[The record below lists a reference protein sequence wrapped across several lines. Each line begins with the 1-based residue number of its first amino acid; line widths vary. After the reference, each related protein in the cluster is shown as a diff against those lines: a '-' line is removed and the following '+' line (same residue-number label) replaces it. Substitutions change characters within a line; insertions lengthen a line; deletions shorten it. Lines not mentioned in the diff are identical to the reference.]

1 MAGDNWLVHHSILAP
16 IETKLLIYLLFSYNH
31 FRLNDRIEDAI
42 ELMYDIIFEY
52 VDWLILCMTLYTCCR
67 TDKILAHGQGT
78 CILTEMSRWY
88 FFFFFNFLFFDNLI
102 IRRGK
107 FES

>member
-52 VDWLILCMTLYTCCR
+52 VDWLVLCMTLYTCCR
-67 TDKILAHGQGT
+67 TDKILAHGQRNMHSSG
-78 CILTEMSRWY
+78 IL
-88 FFFFFNFLFFDNLI
+88 FFFFFFDNLI